1 MRTIRIFMFNGIFI
15 YEIDINVNRILIK
28 NIVNKILKENNES
41 NLYKKIATII
51 KPPYIIDMDKMGLTN
66 SEIKKVLEIIF
77 GIELKFYG
85 IDNGGD
91 VFVHPKMGGQ
101 WIYYEEFNGNS
112 WEVVERNEND
122 TVIRKYGLDED
133 GYYDQT
139 VKPIN
144 LSGINNL
151 ER

>member
-1 MRTIRIFMFNGIFI
+1 MFNGIFI

-51 KPPYIIDMDKMGLTN
+51 KPPYITDMDKMGLTE

-101 WIYYEEFNGNS
+101 WIYYEEFDGS
-112 WEVVERNEND
+112 GWEIVERNEQD
-122 TVIRKYGLDED
+122 SVIRKYGFD
-133 GYYDQT
+133 GDNYYDEKRTQ
-139 VKPIN
+139 IN

>member
-1 MRTIRIFMFNGIFI
+1 MFNSIFI
-15 YEIDINVNRILIK
+15 YEIDIVVNRILIK
-28 NIVNKILKENNES
+28 NVVKKILKEDVEN

-51 KPPYIIDMDKMGLTN
+51 NPPYVTDMYKMGLTN
-66 SEIKKVLEIIF
+66 KEILKVLEVIF
-77 GIELKFYG
+77 GMELKIYG
-85 IDNGGD
+85 IDTGGD

-101 WIYYEEFNGNS
+101 WIYFEEFDGSN
-112 WEVVERNEND
+112 WEVVERNEQD
-122 TVIRKYGLDED
+122 TVVRKYGLDGD
-133 GYYDQT
+133 DYYDQT